1 MIPKGLCGRFS
12 GNPSGFQVTSLES
25 YVATCWNCLGEFD
38 ALNAVWCSD
47 DPKNPT
53 KLCPFCFHC
62 FCDASERYKQ
72 EFWRTAPPRLLD
84 ELATLNKSKDRLGD
98 ILIRMKRISTPQLL
112 EALVEQRTSGKRLG
126 EILMDRGLVKQEDIA
141 AALRNQGQSPLTDTR
156 GVAFSASPVWDQSG
170 PDAIIQYILG
180 LGARKGASDV
190 QIEPKEDQIAVRYRI
205 DGFFFR
211 VDPIPKEYQPALTD
225 KLFLIFGL
233 DPLRAGK
240 PQRARITSRL
250 GDLEYDLV
258 AQTLPTS
265 QGVSAT
271 IKLVNRAAFLK
282 DLTAIGLEIE
292 DRVRLLE
299 ELRNSFGLVLLTGPV
314 FNGANT
320 TAYSVLNFL
329 VRGQR
334 DIVSLE
340 SPIYWPVE
348 GARQVEVEPEPGKM
362 EETLRSVVAVRPEVL
377 VLSTIPD
384 RATAMLATQL
394 ATSILVV
401 AVLSAQ
407 SAAQAV
413 SSLLQMGVPPQLLSG
428 AIAAVTCQRLVR
440 QVCRICKTTAD
451 PPAPQTLAAQGIAPQ
466 EAESLKFFRGKGCPS
481 CNKVGYRGR
490 RALFEVLGGTPEVR
504 SAILGDLAA
513 SEIEAVAI
521 GAGMV
526 PLRDRCLQLVREGGT
541 TFDEYTRLRL

>member
-1 MIPKGLCGRFS
+1 M
-12 GNPSGFQVTSLES
+12 TWLES
-25 YVATCWNCLGEFD
+25 YLATCWNCLGDFD

-72 EFWRTAPPRLLD
+72 EFWKTAPPRLLD
-84 ELATLNKSKDRLGD
+84 ELATLAKSKDRLGD
-98 ILIRMKRISTPQLL
+98 ILIRMKKISTPQLL
-112 EALVEQRTSGKRLG
+112 EALVDQRTSGKRLG
-126 EILMDRGLVKQEDIA
+126 EILTDRGMVNADDIA
-141 AALRNQGQSPLTDTR
+141 AALSSQGQSPLTDTK
-156 GVAFSASPVWDQSG
+156 GVPFSAGPVWDQSS

-190 QIEPKEDQIAVRYRI
+190 QIEPKEDQIAVKYRI

-211 VDPIPKEYQPALTD
+211 VDPIPKAYQPALTE
-225 KLFLIFGL
+225 KLFLTFGL
-233 DPLRAGK
+233 DPLRATK

-250 GDLEYDLV
+250 GDVEYDLV

-271 IKLVNRAAFLK
+271 IKLINRGTFLK
-282 DLTAIGLEIE
+282 DFTTIGLEIE

-299 ELRNSFGLVLLTGPV
+299 ELRNSFGLVLLAGPV

-320 TAYSVLNFL
+320 TAYSILNFL
-329 VRGQR
+329 VRSQR
-334 DIVSLE
+334 DVVSLE
-340 SPIYWPVE
+340 SPIHWPVE
-348 GARQVEVEPEPGKM
+348 GVRQVEVEPEPGKM

-377 VLSTIPD
+377 VLSGIPD

-401 AVLSAQ
+401 TTLPAQ

-413 SSLLQMGVPPQLLSG
+413 SSLLQMGVPHQLLSG
-428 AIAAVTCQRLVR
+428 ALAAATCQRLVR
-440 QVCRICKTTAD
+440 QICRICREPAE
-451 PPAPQTLAAQGIAPQ
+451 PPAPQTLAAHGIAPE
-466 EAESLKFFRGKGCPS
+466 EARGLKFFRGKGCPS

-490 RALFEVLGGTPEVR
+490 RAIFEVLTAVPEVR
-504 SAILGDLAA
+504 SAVLGDLTAI
-513 SEIEAVAI
+513 EIEAVAV

-526 PLRDRCLQLVREGGT
+526 PLRERCLQLVREGGT